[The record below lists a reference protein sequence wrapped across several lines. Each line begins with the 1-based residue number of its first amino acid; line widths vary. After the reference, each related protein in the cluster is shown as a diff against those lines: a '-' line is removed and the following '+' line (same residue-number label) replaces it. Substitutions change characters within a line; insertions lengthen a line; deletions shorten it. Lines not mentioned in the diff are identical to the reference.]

1 LAYLGKVDPE
11 AAQRARYRYACFD
24 HFGED
29 PQAYGYAAS
38 FDLSASC
45 EGEVIN
51 QLVELRRRAA
61 EYATRD
67 GRVAADEYFYA
78 EQNARLVKNAEE
90 YYRSMFQGRISSWN
104 LRDRHMAETLD
115 ALVAHLE
122 AQALHP
128 KVVVWAHN
136 SHLGDAQATQMGDA
150 GELNLGQLVRQRY
163 GDEAVLVGFTTY
175 HGTVTAASSWGGP
188 AEHKRV
194 LPALRDSYEALFH
207 DLGLPRFLLILGND
221 DDALRELRQPR
232 LERAIGVIYLP
243 ETERI
248 SHYFEARLT
257 DQFDAVLHFD
267 DTRAVEPLERTA
279 EWDRGRLPETFPSGV

>member
-1 LAYLGKVDPE
+1 
-11 AAQRARYRYACFD
+11 
-24 HFGED
+24 
-29 PQAYGYAAS
+29 
-38 FDLSASC
+38 
-45 EGEVIN
+45 VIN

-67 GRVAADEYFYA
+67 GRVAADDYFYA
-78 EQNARLVKNAEE
+78 EQNARLVKNAEA
-90 YYRSMFQGRISSWN
+90 YYRSMFRGRISSWN

-115 ALVAHLE
+115 ALMVHLE
-122 AQALHP
+122 TQAQHP

-136 SHLGDAQATQMGDA
+136 SHLGDARATQMGDA

-163 GDEAVLVGFTTY
+163 SREAVLIGFTTY
-175 HGTVTAASSWGGP
+175 HGTVTAASTWGGP

-194 LPALRDSYEALFH
+194 REALPDSYEALLH
-207 DLGLPRFLLILGND
+207 DLGLPRFWLILGND

-243 ETERI
+243 ETERT

-267 DTRAVEPLERTA
+267 ETRAVEPLERGA
-279 EWDRGRLPETFPSGV
+279 EWERGRVPETFPSGI